1 MFVVTGIPNYPTG
14 EIYEEYKGKKRRDEI
29 IDGVKI
35 HRCLTISRKTGP
47 FFRALNYYS
56 FAFFSTR
63 YIRRLKE
70 EFDVVFINQLSP
82 VLMAKAGIVYGR
94 RHKKPTVL
102 YCLDIWPESLIEG
115 GFSRR
120 SFVYKYIHRISRIIY
135 RRVDKILVTS
145 PGFSDYFEHEFG
157 IKDTMYLP
165 QYAEDFYTPDS
176 CRKVP
181 NGEIHLM
188 FAGNIGTAQGVHTL
202 IKAVR
207 LLDDIKNLYLHI
219 VGAGSELERIK
230 DMAKDM
236 PNVIFHGIRP
246 AGEMPAYFSL
256 ADACVVTLKSGALS
270 STLPGKVQA
279 YLAAGKPIIA
289 SADGITRDTINAAG
303 CGYCSPAD
311 DVSALASNIRKF
323 ITAEKD
329 SLSKNAREYYEKNFS
344 KQTFIEKLE
353 KALEGK

>member
-35 HRCLTISRKTGP
+35 HRCLTIPRKTGP

-115 GFSRR
+115 GFTRR

-157 IKDTMYLP
+157 IKGTMYLP

-176 CRKVP
+176 CR
-181 NGEIHLM
+181 
-188 FAGNIGTAQGVHTL
+188 
-202 IKAVR
+202 
-207 LLDDIKNLYLHI
+207 
-219 VGAGSELERIK
+219 
-230 DMAKDM
+230 
-236 PNVIFHGIRP
+236 
-246 AGEMPAYFSL
+246 
-256 ADACVVTLKSGALS
+256 
-270 STLPGKVQA
+270 KVQA

-329 SLSKNAREYYEKNFS
+329 SLSKNAREYYEKNFN